1 MNWPHNSETIVV
13 FKSSRFRHV
22 VSLTF
27 LENRSIQRLSSLSFL
42 LSLCLFFFLFRL
54 CFFLFLLRADSFRLI
69 FVRSLSTLWCV
80 RTTTIS
86 WLSSGN
92 VSKIKTTK
100 ESMRSSVVVLMA
112 ASSCTR
118 AAQSSTTAHTVQRN
132 CPLFQSF
139 VIKVVKFRSNG
150 LLLII
155 LTPSTCKCTVN
166 RCEFPLTATIAG
178 WIRCVQWEMK

>member
-1 MNWPHNSETIVV
+1 MNWPHNGETIAV

-27 LENRSIQRLSSLSFL
+27 LENRSIQRLSSFSFL

-54 CFFLFLLRADSFRLI
+54 CFCLFLLRADSFRLI

-92 VSKIKTTK
+92 VNKIKTTK
-100 ESMRSSVVVLMA
+100 ESIRSSVVVLMA
-112 ASSCTR
+112 VSSLTCAIR
-118 AAQSSTTAHTVQRN
+118 YHRLHCSTQL
-132 CPLFQSF
+132 PLFQSS

-178 WIRCVQWEMK
+178 WIRCVQWEMNH